1 MAGKFKL
8 QPVLNYRQSLED
20 QAQQALAASL
30 QLRGELENRL
40 LKEQEQLGQNDAE
53 LKQRQKKGMTI
64 AEIDLFEAQI
74 GHHRRVIS
82 QLREGL
88 GQLEEKIL
96 AQREVLF
103 EAARNR
109 EIMEKLK
116 ARKVAE
122 QRRELDRRERAMLD
136 EISLRGKGEEV

>member
-1 MAGKFKL
+1 MRLIWK
-8 QPVLNYRQSLED
+8 QPWMSLRPFCRTVDSPGVNVQWPENSSCNRCSII
-20 QAQQALAASL
+20 ASRWKTRRNRRLAVSL

-88 GQLEEKIL
+88 GQLEEKNPGP
-96 AQREVLF
+96 AGSPV
-103 EAARNR
+103 
-109 EIMEKLK
+109 
-116 ARKVAE
+116 
-122 QRRELDRRERAMLD
+122 
-136 EISLRGKGEEV
+136 RGSP

>member
-1 MAGKFKL
+1 MA
-8 QPVLNYRQSLED
+8 NS
-20 QAQQALAASL
+20 
-30 QLRGELENRL
+30 
-40 LKEQEQLGQNDAE
+40 
-53 LKQRQKKGMTI
+53 KK
-64 AEIDLFEAQI
+64 
-74 GHHRRVIS
+74 
-82 QLREGL
+82 
-88 GQLEEKIL
+88 KIL